1 MESRLVRS
9 SRKNKNNPRA
19 GALFEQKVQKYFL
32 SKNKIHLENQVPFLL
47 GIRKIKRLH
56 KFDLASKKERI
67 IVECKSYT
75 WTVGGNSPSAKF
87 GFLNEVMF
95 YFSLAPKDYRKVLV
109 MRKHK
114 RNGVSLANHYLKN
127 HEHLIPGRVEIWEMA
142 GMKAQ
147 QVY

>member
-1 MESRLVRS
+1 MRI
-9 SRKNKNNPRA
+9 SRKNKSNPKA
-19 GALFEQKVQKYFL
+19 GALFERKVQKLFL
-32 SKNKIHLENQVPFLL
+32 SKYKIPLENQVPFLL
-47 GIRKIKRLH
+47 GMRKVKSLH

-95 YFSLAPKDYRKVLV
+95 YFSLAPKGYRKVLV

-114 RNGVSLANHYLKN
+114 RNGVSLANHYIKN
-127 HEHLIPGRVEIWEMA
+127 HEHLIPSNT
-142 GMKAQ
+142 
-147 QVY
+147 